1 MAIHSPTSNHFDQNT
16 LTPYDPGLRMDVQTT
31 RSLHYRIYRLKVP
44 SSLSLDLVGRATL
57 NKTVLHLTGLFAC
70 LLREYD
76 ASDGEI
82 LHADMIG
89 EIELLAKEL
98 SSLLSQLMGLS
109 NAVYSLYSKFNSTAA
124 AEADLLRPSILK
136 DTILLHDD
144 SAYGM
149 TARRPDQYQR
159 ECESL

>member
-1 MAIHSPTSNHFDQNT
+1 MHHRNYELAEENT
-16 LTPYDPGLRMDVQTT
+16 VQ
-31 RSLHYRIYRLKVP
+31 HNEIQRLK
-44 SSLSLDLVGRATL
+44 LIQQQYDDLVGRATL

-109 NAVYSLYSKFNSTAA
+109 NAVYSLYSTFNSTAA
-124 AEADLLRPSILK
+124 AEADLLRPSIYSRHY
-136 DTILLHDD
+136 T
-144 SAYGM
+144 SA
-149 TARRPDQYQR
+149 
-159 ECESL
+159 